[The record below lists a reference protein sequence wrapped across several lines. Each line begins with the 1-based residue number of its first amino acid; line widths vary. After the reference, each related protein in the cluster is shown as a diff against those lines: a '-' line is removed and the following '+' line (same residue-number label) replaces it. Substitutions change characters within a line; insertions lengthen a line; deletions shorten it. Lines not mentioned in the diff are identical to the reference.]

1 MAISLRIFRWKC
13 VILRTNEPVM
23 NHIFRLLT
31 ITICTLLT
39 WNFSYGEVFNTSKAF
54 DLLCLPQYID
64 HIKDDP
70 RFAELC
76 SDSVFIANVSVV
88 NSNCSASKLCNLYSV
103 IHGDKDDITKC
114 LFTIQH
120 LDSLAHDV
128 EWAGGI
134 LSVQP
139 QLSYICHK
147 LVEQGYSDY
156 WDDTIY
162 PKLKSHID
170 GYNLNEDLLNN
181 INQSLTEFFLPESMS
196 DTQSKIYILDIENAF
211 NLSDESFCCTPLILN
226 PEIEK
231 QLRLN
236 FMNIYIHENLHNL
249 CLSSELMERLGE
261 LDSDSFYRSN
271 EDIAQKHGEGR
282 NEAFVVAAE
291 VFISHKLGIRDSQNV
306 FDEFSQY
313 VDGSLVLAPIIYVN
327 LHNRLQNESYNDFLL
342 RLFDNGILRAG
353 AIKDNYDEAMS
364 AIQSK
369 IAN

>member
-1 MAISLRIFRWKC
+1 
-13 VILRTNEPVM
+13 M
-23 NHIFRLLT
+23 NHLFRILAIVIYILLP
-31 ITICTLLT
+31 
-39 WNFSYGEVFNTSKAF
+39 WNISYGGIFNTSKSF
-54 DLLCLPQYID
+54 DLLCVPQYID
-64 HIKDDP
+64 HIKDDA

-76 SDSVFIANVSVV
+76 SDSIFIANITDV
-88 NSNCSASKLCNLYSV
+88 NSNCSASKLCNLYSE

-120 LDSLAHDV
+120 LDSLARDV
-128 EWAGGI
+128 EWAQGI

-147 LVEQGYSDY
+147 LVEHGYSDY
-156 WDDTIY
+156 WDNTVY

-170 GYNLNEDLLNN
+170 NYNLNKDLLNN
-181 INQSLTEFFLPESMS
+181 INQSLIEFFLPESLS
-196 DTQSKIYILDIENAF
+196 DIQSKIYILDIENAF

-249 CLSSELMERLGE
+249 HVSHELMEKLSE
-261 LDSDSFYRSN
+261 LDCDPFYRSK

-291 VFISHKLGIRDSQNV
+291 LFISRKLGIRDNQNV
-306 FDEFSQY
+306 YEELSQY
-313 VDGSLVLAPIIYVN
+313 VDGSLVLTPIIYVN
-327 LHNRLQNESYNDFLL
+327 LSDRIPDESYNDFLI
-342 RLFDNGILRAG
+342 RLFDTGILRAG
-353 AIKDNYDEAMS
+353 AIKDRYDKAMT
-364 AIQSK
+364 AIKSEIDK
-369 IAN
+369 

>member
-1 MAISLRIFRWKC
+1 
-13 VILRTNEPVM
+13 M
-23 NHIFRLLT
+23 NHLFRILAIVIYILLP
-31 ITICTLLT
+31 
-39 WNFSYGEVFNTSKAF
+39 WNISYGGVFNTSKSF
-54 DLLCLPQYID
+54 DLLCVPQYID
-64 HIKDDP
+64 HIKDDA

-76 SDSVFIANVSVV
+76 SDSIFIANITDV
-88 NSNCSASKLCNLYSV
+88 NSNSSASKLCNLYSE

-120 LDSLAHDV
+120 LDSLARDV
-128 EWAGGI
+128 EWAKGI

-147 LVEQGYSDY
+147 LVEHGYSDY
-156 WDDTIY
+156 WDNTVY

-170 GYNLNEDLLNN
+170 NYNLNKDLLNN
-181 INQSLTEFFLPESMS
+181 INQSLIEFFLPESLS
-196 DTQSKIYILDIENAF
+196 DIQSKIYILDIENAF

-249 CLSSELMERLGE
+249 YLSPELMAKLDE
-261 LDSDSFYRSN
+261 LVKDPFYNSW
-271 EDIAQKHGEGR
+271 EAIAKKHGEGR

-291 VFISHKLGIRDSQNV
+291 VYISKQLGLRDFQNV

-313 VDGSLVLAPIIYVN
+313 VDGSLVLAPIIYVHLPYRN
-327 LHNRLQNESYNDFLL
+327 HNESYNDFLL
-342 RLFDNGILRAG
+342 RLFENGMLKAG
-353 AIKDNYDEAMS
+353 AIETNYSAAMS
-364 AIQSK
+364 HIQSQ
-369 IAN
+369 ISAN

>member
-1 MAISLRIFRWKC
+1 
-13 VILRTNEPVM
+13 M
-23 NHIFRLLT
+23 NHLFRILAIVIYILLP
-31 ITICTLLT
+31 
-39 WNFSYGEVFNTSKAF
+39 WNISYGGVFNTSKSF
-54 DLLCLPQYID
+54 DLLCVPQYID
-64 HIKDDP
+64 HIKDDA

-76 SDSVFIANVSVV
+76 SDSIFIANITDV
-88 NSNCSASKLCNLYSV
+88 NSNCSASKLCNLYSE

-120 LDSLAHDV
+120 LDSLARDV
-128 EWAGGI
+128 EWAQGI

-147 LVEQGYSDY
+147 LVEHGYSDY
-156 WDDTIY
+156 WDNTVY

-170 GYNLNEDLLNN
+170 NYNLNKDLLNN
-181 INQSLTEFFLPESMS
+181 INQSLIEFFLRESLS
-196 DTQSKIYILDIENAF
+196 DIQSKIYILDIENAF

-249 CLSSELMERLGE
+249 HVSPELMEKLSE
-261 LDSDSFYRSN
+261 LDCDPFYRSKEN
-271 EDIAQKHGEGR
+271 IAQKHGEGR

-291 VFISHKLGIRDSQNV
+291 LFISRKLGIRDNQNV
-306 FDEFSQY
+306 YEELSQY

-327 LHNRLQNESYNDFLL
+327 LSDRIPDESYNDFLI
-342 RLFDNGILRAG
+342 RLFDTGILRAG
-353 AIKDNYDEAMS
+353 AIKDRYDKAMT
-364 AIQSK
+364 AIQSEIDK
-369 IAN
+369 

>member
-1 MAISLRIFRWKC
+1 
-13 VILRTNEPVM
+13 M
-23 NHIFRLLT
+23 NHLFRILAIVIYILLP
-31 ITICTLLT
+31 
-39 WNFSYGEVFNTSKAF
+39 WNISYGGVFNTSKSF
-54 DLLCLPQYID
+54 DLLCVPQYID
-64 HIKDDP
+64 HIKDDA

-76 SDSVFIANVSVV
+76 SDSIFIANITDV
-88 NSNCSASKLCNLYSV
+88 NSNCSASKLCNLYSE

-120 LDSLAHDV
+120 LDSLARDV
-128 EWAGGI
+128 EWAQGI

-147 LVEQGYSDY
+147 LVEHGYSDY
-156 WDDTIY
+156 WDNTVY

-170 GYNLNEDLLNN
+170 NYNLNKDLLNN
-181 INQSLTEFFLPESMS
+181 INQSLIEFFLPESLS
-196 DTQSKIYILDIENAF
+196 DIQSKIYILDIENAF

-249 CLSSELMERLGE
+249 HVSHELMEKLSE
-261 LDSDSFYRSN
+261 LDCDPFYRSK

-291 VFISHKLGIRDSQNV
+291 LFISRKLGIRDNQNV
-306 FDEFSQY
+306 YDELSQY

-327 LHNRLQNESYNDFLL
+327 LSDRIPDESYNDFLI
-342 RLFDNGILRAG
+342 RLFDTGILRAG
-353 AIKDNYDEAMS
+353 AIKDRYDKAMT
-364 AIQSK
+364 AIQSEIDK
-369 IAN
+369 

>member
-1 MAISLRIFRWKC
+1 
-13 VILRTNEPVM
+13 M
-23 NHIFRLLT
+23 NHLFRILAIVIYIFLP
-31 ITICTLLT
+31 
-39 WNFSYGEVFNTSKAF
+39 WNISYGGVFNTSKSF
-54 DLLCLPQYID
+54 DLLCVPQYID
-64 HIKDDP
+64 YIKDDA

-76 SDSVFIANVSVV
+76 SDSIFIANITDV
-88 NSNCSASKLCNLYSV
+88 NSNCSASKLCNLYSE

-120 LDSLAHDV
+120 LDSLARDV
-128 EWAGGI
+128 EWAEGI

-147 LVEQGYSDY
+147 LVEHGYSDY
-156 WDDTIY
+156 WDNTVY

-170 GYNLNEDLLNN
+170 NYNLNKDLLNN
-181 INQSLTEFFLPESMS
+181 INQSLIEFFLPESLS
-196 DTQSKIYILDIENAF
+196 DIQSKIYILDIENAF

-249 CLSSELMERLGE
+249 HLSPELMEKLGE
-261 LDSDSFYRSN
+261 LDCDPFYRSQ

-291 VFISHKLGIRDSQNV
+291 LFISRKLGIRDNQNV
-306 FDEFSQY
+306 YDELSQY

-327 LHNRLQNESYNDFLL
+327 LSDRIPDESYNDFLI
-342 RLFDNGILRAG
+342 RLFDTGILRAG
-353 AIKDNYDEAMS
+353 AIKDRYDKAMT
-364 AIQSK
+364 AIQSEIDK
-369 IAN
+369 

>member
-1 MAISLRIFRWKC
+1 
-13 VILRTNEPVM
+13 M
-23 NHIFRLLT
+23 NHLFRILAIVIYILLP
-31 ITICTLLT
+31 
-39 WNFSYGEVFNTSKAF
+39 WNISYGGVFNTSKSF
-54 DLLCLPQYID
+54 DLLCVPQYID
-64 HIKDDP
+64 HIKDDA

-76 SDSVFIANVSVV
+76 SDSIFIANITDV
-88 NSNCSASKLCNLYSV
+88 NSNCSASKLCNLYSE

-120 LDSLAHDV
+120 LDSLARDV
-128 EWAGGI
+128 EWAKGI

-147 LVEQGYSDY
+147 LVEHGYSDY
-156 WDDTIY
+156 WDNTVY

-170 GYNLNEDLLNN
+170 NYNLNKDLLNN
-181 INQSLTEFFLPESMS
+181 INQSLIEFFLPESLS
-196 DTQSKIYILDIENAF
+196 DIQSKIYILDIENAF

-249 CLSSELMERLGE
+249 HVSHELMEKLSE
-261 LDSDSFYRSN
+261 LDCDPFYRSKEN
-271 EDIAQKHGEGR
+271 IAQKHGEGR

-291 VFISHKLGIRDSQNV
+291 LFISRKLGIRDNQNV
-306 FDEFSQY
+306 YEELSQY

-327 LHNRLQNESYNDFLL
+327 LSDRIPDESYNDFLI
-342 RLFDNGILRAG
+342 RLFDTGILRAG
-353 AIKDNYDEAMS
+353 AIKDRYDKAMT
-364 AIQSK
+364 AIQSEIDK
-369 IAN
+369 

>member
-1 MAISLRIFRWKC
+1 
-13 VILRTNEPVM
+13 M
-23 NHIFRLLT
+23 NHLFRILAIVIYILLP
-31 ITICTLLT
+31 
-39 WNFSYGEVFNTSKAF
+39 WNISYGGVFNTSKSF
-54 DLLCLPQYID
+54 DLLCVPQYID
-64 HIKDDP
+64 HIKDDA

-76 SDSVFIANVSVV
+76 SDSIFIANITDV
-88 NSNCSASKLCNLYSV
+88 NSNCSASKLCNLYSE

-120 LDSLAHDV
+120 LDSLARDV
-128 EWAGGI
+128 EWAESI

-147 LVEQGYSDY
+147 LVEHGYSDY
-156 WDDTIY
+156 WDNTVY

-170 GYNLNEDLLNN
+170 NYNLNKDLLNN
-181 INQSLTEFFLPESMS
+181 INQSLIEFFLPESLS
-196 DTQSKIYILDIENAF
+196 DIQSKIYILDIENAF

-249 CLSSELMERLGE
+249 HVSPELMEKLSE
-261 LDSDSFYRSN
+261 LDCDPFYRSK

-291 VFISHKLGIRDSQNV
+291 LFISRKLGIRDNQNV
-306 FDEFSQY
+306 YEELSQY

-327 LHNRLQNESYNDFLL
+327 LSDRIPGESYNDFLI
-342 RLFDNGILRAG
+342 RLFDTSILRAG
-353 AIKDNYDEAMS
+353 AIKDRYDKAMT
-364 AIQSK
+364 AIQSEIDK
-369 IAN
+369 

>member
-1 MAISLRIFRWKC
+1 MTHLFRVLAIIIF
-13 VILRTNEPVM
+13 
-23 NHIFRLLT
+23 
-31 ITICTLLT
+31 TLLP
-39 WNFSYGEVFNTSKAF
+39 WNISYGDVFNTSKSF

-64 HIKDDP
+64 HIKDDS

-76 SDSVFIANVSVV
+76 SDSVFIANVYDV
-88 NSNCSASKLCNLYSV
+88 NSNCSASKLCNLYSELN
-103 IHGDKDDITKC
+103 GDKDDITKC
-114 LFTIQH
+114 LFTVQH

-128 EWAGGI
+128 KWAKAI

-139 QLSYICHK
+139 QLSYVCHK
-147 LVEQGYSDY
+147 LVEHGYSDY
-156 WDDTIY
+156 WDNTIY

-170 GYNLNEDLLNN
+170 NYNLNKDLLNN
-181 INQSLTEFFLPESMS
+181 INQSLTEFFLPESLS

-249 CLSSELMERLGE
+249 HISSELMEKLGE
-261 LDSDSFYRSN
+261 LDSDSFYRSK

-313 VDGSLVLAPIIYVN
+313 VDGSLVLAPIIYIN
-327 LHNRLQNESYNDFLL
+327 LPNRNSNESYNDFLI

-353 AIKDNYDEAMS
+353 AIKDNYDKAMS
-364 AIQSK
+364 AIQSE
-369 IAN
+369 IAK

>member
-1 MAISLRIFRWKC
+1 
-13 VILRTNEPVM
+13 M
-23 NHIFRLLT
+23 NHLFRILAMVIYILLP
-31 ITICTLLT
+31 
-39 WNFSYGEVFNTSKAF
+39 WNISYGGVFNTSKSF
-54 DLLCLPQYID
+54 DLLCVPQYID
-64 HIKDDP
+64 HIKDDA

-76 SDSVFIANVSVV
+76 SDSVFIAYISDV
-88 NSNCSASKLCNLYSV
+88 NINCSASKLCNLYSE

-128 EWAGGI
+128 EWAEGI

-147 LVEQGYSDY
+147 LIEHGYSDY
-156 WDDTIY
+156 WDNTVY

-170 GYNLNEDLLNN
+170 NYNLNKDLLNN
-181 INQSLTEFFLPESMS
+181 INQSLIEFFIPESLS
-196 DTQSKIYILDIENAF
+196 DLQSQIYILDIENAF

-249 CLSSELMERLGE
+249 HISPELMEKLSE
-261 LDSDSFYRSN
+261 LDCDPFYRSK

-291 VFISHKLGIRDSQNV
+291 LFISSKLGIRDNQNV
-306 FDEFSQY
+306 FDELSQY

-327 LHNRLQNESYNDFLL
+327 LSDRIPDESYNDFLI
-342 RLFDNGILRAG
+342 RLFDTGILRAG
-353 AIKDNYDEAMS
+353 TIKDRYDKAMT
-364 AIQSK
+364 AIQSEIDK
-369 IAN
+369 

>member
-1 MAISLRIFRWKC
+1 MTHL
-13 VILRTNEPVM
+13 
-23 NHIFRLLT
+23 FRLLA
-31 ITICTLLT
+31 IIIFTLFP
-39 WNFSYGEVFNTSKAF
+39 WNISYGEVFNTSKSF
-54 DLLCLPQYID
+54 DLLCSSQYID
-64 HIKDDP
+64 HIKDDS

-76 SDSVFIANVSVV
+76 SDSVFIANVSDV
-88 NSNCSASKLCNLYSV
+88 NSNCSASKLCNLYSEL
-103 IHGDKDDITKC
+103 HGDKDDITKC

-128 EWAGGI
+128 EWAKTI

-139 QLSYICHK
+139 QLSYVCHK
-147 LVEQGYSDY
+147 LVEHGYSDY

-162 PKLKSHID
+162 PTLKSHID
-170 GYNLNEDLLNN
+170 NYNLNKELLHN
-181 INQSLTEFFLPESMS
+181 INQSLTEFFLPEPMS

-249 CLSSELMERLGE
+249 YISPELMEKLGE
-261 LDSDSFYRSN
+261 LDSDSFYRSKEN
-271 EDIAQKHGEGR
+271 IAQKHGEGR

-327 LHNRLQNESYNDFLL
+327 LPNRNPNESYNDFLI

-353 AIKDNYDEAMS
+353 TIKDNYDKAMS
-364 AIQSK
+364 AIQSE
-369 IAN
+369 IAK

>member
-1 MAISLRIFRWKC
+1 
-13 VILRTNEPVM
+13 M
-23 NHIFRLLT
+23 NHLFRILAIVIYILLP
-31 ITICTLLT
+31 
-39 WNFSYGEVFNTSKAF
+39 WNISYGGVFNTSKSF
-54 DLLCLPQYID
+54 DLLCVPQYID
-64 HIKDDP
+64 HIKDDA

-76 SDSVFIANVSVV
+76 SDSIFIANITDV
-88 NSNCSASKLCNLYSV
+88 NSNCSASKLCNLYSE

-120 LDSLAHDV
+120 LDSLARDV
-128 EWAGGI
+128 EWAEGI

-147 LVEQGYSDY
+147 LVEHGYSDY
-156 WDDTIY
+156 WDNTVY

-170 GYNLNEDLLNN
+170 NYNLNKDLLNN
-181 INQSLTEFFLPESMS
+181 INQSLIEFFLPESLS
-196 DTQSKIYILDIENAF
+196 DIQSKIYILDIENAF

-249 CLSSELMERLGE
+249 HLSPELMEKLSE
-261 LDSDSFYRSN
+261 LDCDPFYRSK

-291 VFISHKLGIRDSQNV
+291 LFISRKLGIRDNQNV
-306 FDEFSQY
+306 YDELSQY

-327 LHNRLQNESYNDFLL
+327 LSDRIPDESYNDFLI
-342 RLFDNGILRAG
+342 RLFDTGILRAG
-353 AIKDNYDEAMS
+353 AIKDRYDKAMT
-364 AIQSK
+364 AIQSEIDK
-369 IAN
+369 

>member
-1 MAISLRIFRWKC
+1 MTHL
-13 VILRTNEPVM
+13 
-23 NHIFRLLT
+23 FRLLA
-31 ITICTLLT
+31 IMIFTLLP
-39 WNFSYGEVFNTSKAF
+39 WNISYGEVFNTSKSF

-64 HIKDDP
+64 HIKDDS

-76 SDSVFIANVSVV
+76 SDSVFIANVSDV
-88 NSNCSASKLCNLYSV
+88 NSNCSASKLCNLYSEL
-103 IHGDKDDITKC
+103 HGDKDDITKC

-128 EWAGGI
+128 EWAKAI
-134 LSVQP
+134 LSVQS
-139 QLSYICHK
+139 QLSYVCHK
-147 LVEQGYSDY
+147 LVEHGYSDY

-170 GYNLNEDLLNN
+170 NYNLNKELLND
-181 INQSLTEFFLPESMS
+181 INQSLTEFFLPESLP

-249 CLSSELMERLGE
+249 YISPELMEKLGE
-261 LDSDSFYRSN
+261 LDSDSFYRSK

-291 VFISHKLGIRDSQNV
+291 VFISHKSGIRDSQNV

-327 LHNRLQNESYNDFLL
+327 LPNRNPNESYNDFLI

-353 AIKDNYDEAMS
+353 TIKDNYDKAMS
-364 AIQSK
+364 AIQSE
-369 IAN
+369 IAK

>member
-1 MAISLRIFRWKC
+1 M
-13 VILRTNEPVM
+13 
-23 NHIFRLLT
+23 
-31 ITICTLLT
+31 
-39 WNFSYGEVFNTSKAF
+39 
-54 DLLCLPQYID
+54 PQYID
-64 HIKDDP
+64 HIKDDA

-76 SDSVFIANVSVV
+76 SDSVFIAYISDV
-88 NSNCSASKLCNLYSV
+88 NINCSASKLCNLYSE

-120 LDSLAHDV
+120 LDSLARDV
-128 EWAGGI
+128 EWAEGI

-147 LVEQGYSDY
+147 LIEHGYSDY
-156 WDDTIY
+156 WDNTVY

-170 GYNLNEDLLNN
+170 NYNLNKDLLNN
-181 INQSLTEFFLPESMS
+181 INQSLIEFFIPESLS
-196 DTQSKIYILDIENAF
+196 DLQSQIYILDIKQAL

-249 CLSSELMERLGE
+249 HISPELMEKLSE
-261 LDSDSFYRSN
+261 LDCDPFYRSK

-291 VFISHKLGIRDSQNV
+291 LFISRKLGIRDNQNV
-306 FDEFSQY
+306 FDELSQY

-327 LHNRLQNESYNDFLL
+327 LSDRIPDESYNDFLI
-342 RLFDNGILRAG
+342 RLFDTGILRAG
-353 AIKDNYDEAMS
+353 TIKDRYDKAMT
-364 AIQSK
+364 AIQSE
-369 IAN
+369 IGE